1 MIKYVD
7 GSAAI
12 VKAGFIVAALWLV
25 SCTALDTRSARPQ
38 NINGQ
43 KSRVGRYYMLPK
55 ALITIEGAPDKDGNL
70 LIDATV
76 ALVADSQFRY
86 FLYWRPN
93 VFSEDIFNNIDVD
106 SDGMLTSVNY
116 SAEDKTPQILSDLV
130 TTTVKI
136 AKIAKDLGAGL
147 DTSSVKY
154 PPFTYT
160 FDPFDRA
167 EVNRVVYD
175 LRTRDKLEL
184 RISPGPSGVRSAIG
198 RLIKSKGA
206 LSRQSGGSAWGRG
219 FLSSAYYSG
228 NVVDRS

>member
-1 MIKYVD
+1 MANGFERRLF
-7 GSAAI
+7 GSNVICASLI
-12 VKAGFIVAALWLV
+12 GIDNPLWI
-25 SCTALDTRSARPQ
+25 CCGGG
-38 NINGQ
+38 NGQ
-43 KSRVGRYYMLPK
+43 KPKVGRYYMLPK

-130 TTTVKI
+130 TTTVNI

-147 DTSSVKY
+147 DTSYVKY

-167 EVNRVVYD
+167 EVDRVVYD
-175 LRTRDKLEL
+175 LRTRDK
-184 RISPGPSGVRSAIG
+184 IG
-198 RLIKSKGA
+198 IA
-206 LSRQSGGSAWGRG
+206 DLSRPVWGSVSNRQLDQSEGG
-219 FLSSAYYSG
+219 LS
-228 NVVDRS
+228 